1 MLRKILPLI
10 LCLAFLPVQAEETDA
25 VTLHVTADGKPAS
38 LSFLVYE
45 SETAEEPLQDE
56 EDNVITLESDEEGE
70 LILPQEYEG
79 YFLRLKEEKGWHVSG
94 VMPYQI
100 QPMDTVA
107 LDHLRVSFHL
117 KTDSEE
123 KIACELKEKE
133 KEEVIAVLD
142 HDQDISEYLLEGST
156 YVIAA
161 KGTYENMSLHP
172 VEFEVS
178 TADEQTVVLS
188 ADLLYPFEIA
198 LSEPVSDVS
207 LHFEEEE
214 KMQDMKLPSCMKT
227 DQEGKIRGR
236 LLPGV
241 YHLKNEISD
250 PHYYADTARHTLSV
264 ARSGDNKLAIALQ
277 PVTFVIAFNDA
288 SPYTVHVLQDEK
300 EIQSYV
306 NDGREHSIA
315 AERNKTCEIRCDAA
329 VDLLPLEVQRIET
342 GNTVRNLKVLMQSR
356 PFHTDVSVAGKDGQ
370 TVKGA
375 EVKVTR
381 LSDGSVQTVNAG
393 TLSGLYAGEEYEA
406 SISSL
411 PEGWR
416 AADPVRFT
424 AGKDNVRLQAS
435 SFVHQTISLNVPGTG
450 FVYQAYRDEACTV
463 PLTDLDGNNV
473 AVRDTAGFALGE
485 GTYYLKAI
493 QMDPAY
499 YPDKTVHR
507 MQVTR
512 QNGVEAVY
520 DIALKRTSIRAEV
533 RDENNALLSD
543 VWLILKDEK
552 GNERRVK
559 AGDEVNVERGVR
571 YALKLADTPEGYQ
584 QKSAGVFMLGEKAP
598 AELPVASIRVTAIS
612 DLKLKLSHQSKPVAA
627 SYALYT
633 DEACRTPAY
642 DLDGNKAEGKT
653 DQEGILHLRMPR
665 GIYYL
670 KQMSTDPHY
679 FRQTKVRKIE
689 LKAQNEQI
697 SLESEPVVFR
707 TALYDASGRPV
718 YGAVYALLDENRK
731 QMKSWKYEGSELLI
745 EDEGLAHGKTYY
757 LQCTS
762 MPEGYEKN
770 NALIRFTLPET
781 YGQELPSVSLTV
793 SAETQKKAEGGR
805 VKQKEQMDM
814 EDILHGEKSRRYI
827 MILMILA
834 GVLAGMIWYE
844 KCKKCKNKKKG

>member
-1 MLRKILPLI
+1 MLRKILPLF
-10 LCLAFLPVQAEETDA
+10 LCLSFLPVQAEETD
-25 VTLHVTADGKPAS
+25 TLMLHVTADGKPAS
-38 LSFLVYE
+38 VSFLVYE
-45 SETAEEPLQDE
+45 SETAEAPVMDE

-79 YFLRLKEEKGWHVSG
+79 FYLRLKEEKGWHVSG

-100 QPMDTVA
+100 RPMDTVA

-123 KIACELKEKE
+123 KIVCELKEKG
-133 KEEVIAVLD
+133 KEEVTAVLD
-142 HDQDISEYLLEGST
+142 HDQDISAYLREGST

-214 KMQDMKLPSCMKT
+214 KMQDMKLPARMKT
-227 DQEGKIRGR
+227 DQEGKIRGSF
-236 LLPGV
+236 LPGV
-241 YHLKNEISD
+241 YHIRTEVND
-250 PHYYADTARHTLSV
+250 RHYYEDGSRHTLSV
-264 ARSGDNKLAIALQ
+264 TRSGENKLSIALK
-277 PVTFVIAFNDA
+277 PVSFVIAFNDA
-288 SPYTVHVLQDEK
+288 SPYTVHVMQGEK

-306 NDGREHSIA
+306 NDGSEHSIS
-315 AERNKTCEIRCDAA
+315 AEREESYDIRCDAGM
-329 VDLLPLEVQRIET
+329 DLLPLEVQRIDT
-342 GNTVRNLKVLMQSR
+342 GNTPGNLKVLMQAR
-356 PFHTDVSVAGKDGQ
+356 PFHTDVSVAGSDGQ
-370 TVKGA
+370 AVKGA

-381 LSDGSVQTVNAG
+381 LSDGSVQTANAG
-393 TLSGLYAGEEYEA
+393 MLSGLYAGEVYEA
-406 SISSL
+406 SVSSL
-411 PEGWR
+411 PAGWR

-424 AGKDNVRLQAS
+424 AGKDNVVLQVNP
-435 SFVHQTISLNVPGTG
+435 FVHQTIALNVPGTG

-473 AVRDTAGFALGE
+473 AVQDTASFALGE
-485 GTYYLKAI
+485 GTYYLKAV

-499 YPDKTVHR
+499 YPDETVHR
-507 MQVTR
+507 LQVAQ
-512 QNGVEAVY
+512 QNGTEAVY
-520 DIALKRTSIRAEV
+520 DIALKRTSIKAEV

-559 AGDEVNVERGVR
+559 AGDEVDVERGVR
-571 YALKLADTPEGYQ
+571 YALRLADAPEGYQ

-598 AELPVASIRVTAIS
+598 AELPVAAIRVTAVS
-612 DLKLKLSHQSKPVAA
+612 DLKLKLTHQAKPVAA

-642 DLDGNKAEGKT
+642 DLDGNKAEGKM
-653 DQEGILHLRMPR
+653 DQEGVLHLCMPR

-670 KQMSTDPHY
+670 KQTGIDPHY
-679 FRQTKVRKIE
+679 FRQTEVRKIE
-689 LKAQNEQI
+689 LKAQTERIN
-697 SLESEPVVFR
+697 LESEPVVFR
-707 TALYDASGRPV
+707 TALYDAQGRPV

-731 QMKSWKYEGSELLI
+731 QLKSWKYEGSELLI
-745 EDEGLAHGKTYY
+745 EDEALAHGKTYY

-781 YGQELPSVSLTV
+781 YGEELPSISLTAV
-793 SAETQKKAEGGR
+793 MKEQKKAEGGS

-814 EDILHGEKSRRYI
+814 EDILNGEKSRRYI